1 MKKIITTLFFVIPL
15 IGFTQK
21 SGKMDLSWTIGS
33 KIPFENFEFK
43 TPFFQ
48 MENFELKLNE
58 KQILFNL
65 IIQDIGYANEKSLKI
80 SNLTYESINLSQLG
94 DLDVNLISELNN
106 SELIN
111 LEGRDNF
118 SSLIKLSPII
128 KDGASYKIIKSFEYS
143 FDFENPSKIS
153 RRPPGIISNSVLA
166 AGSWYRFYIQKS
178 GVYLINKTFLKQL
191 GIPIENV
198 DPRNIRIYGNGGR
211 MLPLKNSTFYPEDLT
226 ENAIQV
232 LGETDGVFNDSDAI
246 LLYGEGIDNWSEEN
260 LTFGNLYEDKSY
272 YYVNFDLGAG
282 KRIPEMMQPT
292 GSPTTTFTTF
302 DDEIYKEVDL
312 INIGKLGRRWYGES
326 FKINNIQ
333 NFNFNIPN
341 IVAGSQIN
349 LKVAVAAKSSIGT
362 NFKLEANNVNV
373 GNLSISPSDIFNFL
387 DSINSIAASDNV
399 SVKLTYNNLGVP
411 TSEGYLDYISLK
423 SKRNLTGY
431 GKQFRFQNNL
441 SASGSGI
448 ANYQITNAVN
458 IKQIWN
464 ITDIWNVSS
473 ISNNLP
479 NITFNSSLG
488 SLQKFI
494 GIDYNDLY
502 TPLKEANVRIGNQ
515 NLKGSIFLDEFGI
528 FQDIDY
534 LIITP
539 AFLNPQAQ
547 KLANFHRSYSNLSV
561 RVVNLEAIY
570 NEFSSGKQDI
580 AAIRNLIKYVFNNA
594 TDPSKKVKYI
604 NLFGDATYDFKNY
617 NNRTKDN
624 TNIVPIYHSITSNSA
639 GNSSFA
645 SDDFFG
651 IMGANGGN
659 MNLSSDDLDIAVGR
673 MIVSTP
679 VQAEQM
685 VNKVL
690 EYHDKK
696 SAGNWR
702 NSYVFIGD
710 DPSNQQGYTGDN
722 SLQYYQNKLAD
733 EVTSTKPFMNV
744 NKILLDA
751 YQQKTTAGGDRYPQ
765 ARIDLFNFFEKGAL
779 VFNYLGHGSE
789 DGLAQEGIWQK
800 TDGINLFNRFRYPL
814 FITLTCDFSRFDNPT
829 RKTAGEFVYWNPTG
843 GAIAMVTTTRTIGQ
857 NIAEAFNTTFNN
869 KLLPTGNNYPTIA
882 EALRLAKN
890 DSAGNLTDVFYIG
903 DPALK
908 LAIPKPKVVLT
919 KVNDMPITGPIE
931 DLKSLGFVKISGE
944 IQDENNIP
952 TNDYNGSLS
961 INIYDKNIPRVTLRN
976 DKYDAF
982 LGLGQP
988 TAPVMPFV
996 TLGETIFRGNA
1007 SVVNGKFDFGF
1018 VVPRDIRIPLGNG
1031 KISFYAQQNN
1041 TFLDNTGFDTSIKIG
1056 GVNTLAVADTTPPTV
1071 RLYMNDETFVN
1082 GGITNESP
1090 IFLAFLEDE
1099 NGINT
1104 ASGIGHDIIAYL
1116 DGKETLPYTLNDY
1129 YETEPNNYKK
1139 GKLKYQF
1146 RNLSLGLHTLTFK
1159 AFDVYN
1165 NLITAELQFIVVGN
1179 ETLTLTNVLNYPN
1192 PFVNYTQF
1200 WFTHNR
1206 PLEPLE
1212 VQVQVLT
1219 ITGKVVWT
1227 KNETITTN
1235 GFLSREISWDGK
1247 DDFGDRIGKGVYVYK
1262 LTVKS
1267 ALTDSVTE
1275 KYERLVIL

>member
-1 MKKIITTLFFVIPL
+1 MKKIITTLFLIISI
-15 IGFTQK
+15 IGFTQN
-21 SGKMDLSWTIGS
+21 SGKINLNWTLNS
-33 KIPFENFEFK
+33 NIPFENFEFK

-48 MENFELKLNE
+48 MENFELKLSE

-65 IIQDIGYANEKSLKI
+65 ILQDVGYAKEKSLNI
-80 SNLTYESINLSQLG
+80 SNLTYETITLSQLG
-94 DLDVNLISELNN
+94 DLDVNLISESNK

-118 SSLIKLSPII
+118 STLIKLNPIV
-128 KDGASYKIIKSFEYS
+128 KEGTSYKIIKSFDYS

-153 RRPPGIISNSVLA
+153 RRPPSSISNSVLA
-166 AGSWYRFYIQKS
+166 SGSWYRFYIQKS

-191 GIPIENV
+191 GIPIENI
-198 DPRNIRIYGNGGR
+198 DPRNLRIYGNGGR
-211 MLPLKNSTFYPEDLT
+211 MLPLKNSTFYPNDLT

-232 LGETDGVFNDSDAI
+232 VGETDGVFNDNDAI
-246 LLYGEGIDNWSEEN
+246 LFYGEGVDNWSEEN

-272 YYVNFDLGAG
+272 YYVNYDLGEG
-282 KRIPEMMQPT
+282 KRIQEMNQPS
-292 GSPTTTFTTF
+292 GSPVVTFTTF
-302 DDEIYKEVDL
+302 DDEIFKEVDL
-312 INIGKLGRRWYGES
+312 INIGKVGRRWYGES

-341 IVAGSQIN
+341 IVAGSQIS
-349 LKVAVAAKSSIGT
+349 LRVAVAAKSSIDT
-362 NFKLEANNVNV
+362 NFKLEANNVNI
-373 GNLSISPSDIFNFL
+373 GALSISKSDVFNLL
-387 DSINSIAASDNV
+387 DSNNTIGASDNINI
-399 SVKLTYNNLGVP
+399 KLTYNNLGVP
-411 TSEGYLDYISLK
+411 TSEGYLDYISLT
-423 SKRNLTGY
+423 SKRNLVGY

-441 SASGSGI
+441 SSSGSGI
-448 ANYQITNAVN
+448 ANYQITNSIN
-458 IKQIWN
+458 INQIWN
-464 ITDIWNVSS
+464 ISDIWNVTS
-473 ISNNLP
+473 ITNNQSN
-479 NITFNSSLG
+479 ISFNSNLG
-488 SLQKFI
+488 NLQKFI
-494 GIDYNDLY
+494 AIDSNDLY
-502 TPLKEANVRIGNQ
+502 SPQKDSNIRVGNQ
-515 NLKGSIFLDEFGI
+515 DLKGTIFQDEYGV

-539 AFLNPQAQ
+539 AFLNSQAQ
-547 KLANFHRSYSNLSV
+547 KLANFHKSFSNLNV
-561 RVVNLEAIY
+561 KVVNLEAIY

-580 AAIRNLIKYVFNNA
+580 AAIRNFIKYVYDNA
-594 TDPSKKVKYI
+594 TDSNKKLKYI

-639 GNSSFA
+639 GNSSFV
-645 SDDFFG
+645 SDDFYG
-651 IMGANGGN
+651 LMGVNEGN
-659 MNLSSDDLDIAVGR
+659 MNPFTGDLDIAVGR
-673 MIVSTP
+673 MIVSSTE
-679 VQAEQM
+679 QADEM
-685 VNKVL
+685 VNKIL
-690 EYHDKK
+690 EYHDTK

-733 EVTSTKPFMNV
+733 DVTSTKPFMNV

-765 ARIDLFNFFEKGAL
+765 ARIDLFNYFEKGAL

-800 TDGINLFNRFRYPL
+800 TDGINLSNRFRYPL

-843 GAIAMVTTTRTIGQ
+843 GAIAMITTTRTIGQ
-857 NIAEAFNTTFNN
+857 SIAEGFNTTFNN

-882 EALRLAKN
+882 EALRLAKKITP
-890 DSAGNLTDVFYIG
+890 GGGTDIFCIG

-919 KVNDMPITGPIE
+919 KVNDMPITGPI
-931 DLKSLGFVKISGE
+931 DDFKSLGYVKLSGE

-961 INIYDKNIPRVTLRN
+961 VNIYDKNIPRVTLRN
-976 DKYDAF
+976 DNYDAF
-982 LGLGQP
+982 LGPGQP
-988 TAPVMPFV
+988 PAPVMPFV

-1018 VVPRDIRIPLGNG
+1018 IVPRDIRIPLGNG
-1031 KISFYAQQNN
+1031 KISFYAQKSN
-1041 TFLDNTGFDTSIKIG
+1041 TLLDNTGFDTNIKVG
-1056 GVNTLAVADTTPPTV
+1056 GINTLAVADTTPPTA

-1129 YETEPNNYKK
+1129 YQTELDNYKK
-1139 GKLKYQF
+1139 GKIRYQF

-1165 NLITAELQFIVVGN
+1165 NLITQELQFIVVGN

-1192 PFVNYTQF
+1192 PFVNFTQF

-1206 PLEPLE
+1206 PFEPLE
-1212 VQVQVLT
+1212 VQVQVMT
-1219 ITGKVVWT
+1219 VTGKVVWT
-1227 KNETITTN
+1227 KNETVTTN
-1235 GFLSREISWDGK
+1235 GFLSRDISWDGK

-1267 ALTDSVTE
+1267 TLTDSVTE
-1275 KYERLVIL
+1275 KYEKLVIL